1 MTREKRLG
9 FTLLEVM
16 VGLSLLG
23 FGLVVLI
30 KSAAGSIFSAQQA
43 NLLGVATDL
52 SRAKMYDIEETLL
65 KDGYQDTDIIKDGE
79 TFSDEGWPNFSYSYK
94 VIPVELPSLDQL
106 QALSKGKA
114 GAMAGSGS
122 AGSGSAGAGTALGS
136 GSNLGLG
143 SGSGLGSG
151 DIMTNFQDSAL
162 GGMIGMIGGGF
173 GGSGSTRDA
182 ASAQGNS
189 FIQSQYGMFQS
200 VLKVSIRKVSLTVKW
215 KVMGRDRDLTTV
227 AFFTDQSA
235 MDKVMM
241 GLGSVDLESVP
252 GALGSGSGSGS
263 NKITT
268 PGKTTK

>member
-1 MTREKRLG
+1 VTRRG

-52 SRAKMYDIEETLL
+52 SREKMYEIEETLL
-65 KDGYQDTDIIKDGE
+65 KDGYQDTDIIKE
-79 TFSDEGWPNFSYSYK
+79 NESFSDEGWPEFHYSYK
-94 VIPVELPSLDQL
+94 IVPVELPSLTQL
-106 QALSKGKA
+106 QELAKGKQT
-114 GAMAGSGS
+114 AMMGSGS
-122 AGSGSAGAGTALGS
+122 AAGSAALAPGLGSAALGS
-136 GSNLGLG
+136 GFG
-143 SGSGLGSG
+143 SAMGSADALTS
-151 DIMTNFQDSAL
+151 FQDSAL

-173 GGSGSTRDA
+173 GGSTRDA

-189 FIQSQYGMFQS
+189 FIQSQYQLFQN
-200 VLKVSIRKVSLTVKW
+200 VLKVSIRKVTLTVSW

-241 GLGSVDLESVP
+241 GMGSVDLDTIP
-252 GALGSGSGSGS
+252 GALNGSNGFNGSNGS
-263 NKITT
+263 NKT